1 VNIINVDLI
10 KKMNA
15 ICTVYVPFH
24 LRSVFL
30 IVFATLFSLQL
41 LAQKNSDGSYTIKN
55 REGKFVTYFPQHPG
69 NSNYVIDTLAVGK
82 SDLYFRLSDKK
93 RMELRKPE
101 GSSAGDLSN
110 SDQSERKTMYP
121 DGSIG
126 TQYSSYPPCDCV
138 VDTML
143 IELPDGSFKQFF
155 TVQDPKNTLVKHTV
169 QSGKQ
174 KNTIEVYENAAF
186 MPVFFNGANDLRSY
200 INSHVRTN
208 IVKNYSEVLQL
219 KLVVLSDGNI
229 GDVEFEPAG
238 GNYPPEL
245 EKELIRVLKNM
256 PLWKPAVV
264 DGKAVSAFYHLKM
277 MLTI

>member
-1 VNIINVDLI
+1 
-10 KKMNA
+10 
-15 ICTVYVPFH
+15 
-24 LRSVFL
+24 
-30 IVFATLFSLQL
+30 
-41 LAQKNSDGSYTIKN
+41 
-55 REGKFVTYFPQHPG
+55 
-69 NSNYVIDTLAVGK
+69 
-82 SDLYFRLSDKK
+82 
-93 RMELRKPE
+93 
-101 GSSAGDLSN
+101 
-110 SDQSERKTMYP
+110 
-121 DGSIG
+121 
-126 TQYSSYPPCDCV
+126 
-138 VDTML
+138 
-143 IELPDGSFKQFF
+143 
-155 TVQDPKNTLVKHTV
+155 
-169 QSGKQ
+169 
-174 KNTIEVYENAAF
+174 